1 MDTMFEELF
10 KTIEELMAHDDDTVR
25 NILPALEATFSE
37 SLRAKDTADTVENIL
52 LSLDKEGCSLND
64 AVETQKQMLE
74 GIANRI
80 LAIRQA
86 NPTPAKSELCD
97 IVYSYIESYIA
108 LICSTM
114 STRTHVNL
122 FVELCR
128 ENAKLP
134 LRAHETDQG
143 ADIFAAEDIDL
154 PAHSFGNMVP
164 TGLKFIIPPGWA
176 IAIRPRSGMS
186 RKTPLRISNSPA
198 TIDET
203 YRGEVMVLFD
213 NFGDEPFH
221 ISAGDRIA
229 QFILE
234 KNYRANFIQID
245 NVPSDTERGTGG
257 FGSSGT

>member
-10 KTIEELMAHDDDTVR
+10 QTIEELMAHDDDTVR

-74 GIANRI
+74 GIAKRI
-80 LAIRQA
+80 LTIRQA

-176 IAIRPRSGMS
+176 VAIRPRSGMS

-234 KNYRANFIQID
+234 KNYRADFIQID

>member
-176 IAIRPRSGMS
+176 VAIRPRSGMS

-234 KNYRANFIQID
+234 KNYRADFIQID

>member
-1 MDTMFEELF
+1 MDTMFEEF
-10 KTIEELMAHDDDTVR
+10 FSTIEELMAHDDDTVR
-25 NILPALEATFSE
+25 KILPALEATLSE

-64 AVETQKQMLE
+64 AVETQKQMLD
-74 GIANRI
+74 GIAKRI
-80 LAIRQA
+80 LTMRQA

-128 ENAKLP
+128 EKAKLP

-164 TGLKFIIPPGWA
+164 TGLKFIIPSGWA
-176 IAIRPRSGMS
+176 VAIRPRSGMS

-234 KNYRANFIQID
+234 KNYRADFIQID

>member
-176 IAIRPRSGMS
+176 VAIRPRSGMS

-213 NFGDEPFH
+213 NFGDKPFH

-234 KNYRANFIQID
+234 KNYRADFIQID

>member
-1 MDTMFEELF
+1 MDTMFEEF
-10 KTIEELMAHDDDTVR
+10 FSTIEELMAHDDDTVR
-25 NILPALEATFSE
+25 KILPALEATLSE

-64 AVETQKQMLE
+64 AVETQKQMLD
-74 GIANRI
+74 GIAKRI
-80 LAIRQA
+80 LTMRQA

-122 FVELCR
+122 FIELCR
-128 ENAKLP
+128 EKAKLP

-176 IAIRPRSGMS
+176 VAIRPRSGMS

-234 KNYRANFIQID
+234 KNYRADFIQID

>member
-25 NILPALEATFSE
+25 NILPALEATLLE
-37 SLRAKDTADTVENIL
+37 SLRAKDTADSVENIL

-176 IAIRPRSGMS
+176 VAIRPRSGMS

-234 KNYRANFIQID
+234 KNYRADFIQID

>member
-74 GIANRI
+74 GVANRI

-128 ENAKLP
+128 ENARLP

-176 IAIRPRSGMS
+176 VAIRPRSGMS

-234 KNYRANFIQID
+234 KNYRADFIQID

>member
-1 MDTMFEELF
+1 MDTMFEEF
-10 KTIEELMAHDDDTVR
+10 FSTIEELMTHDDDTVR
-25 NILPALEATFSE
+25 NILPALEATLSE
-37 SLRAKDTADTVENIL
+37 SLRAKDTADSVENIL

-64 AVETQKQMLE
+64 AVETQKQMLD
-74 GIANRI
+74 GIAKRI
-80 LAIRQA
+80 LTMRQA

-128 ENAKLP
+128 EEAKLP

-176 IAIRPRSGMS
+176 VAIRPRSGMS
-186 RKTPLRISNSPA
+186 RKPPLRISHSPA

-234 KNYRANFIQID
+234 KNYRADFTQID

>member
-80 LAIRQA
+80 LTIRQA

-176 IAIRPRSGMS
+176 VAIRPRSGMS

-234 KNYRANFIQID
+234 KNYRADFIQID

>member
-74 GIANRI
+74 GIAKRI

-154 PAHSFGNMVP
+154 PAHSFGNIVP
-164 TGLKFIIPPGWA
+164 TGLKFIIPPGLA
-176 IAIRPRSGMS
+176 VAIRPRSGMS

-234 KNYRANFIQID
+234 KNYRADFIQID

>member
-74 GIANRI
+74 GIAKRI
-80 LAIRQA
+80 LTIRQA

-176 IAIRPRSGMS
+176 VAIRPRSGMS

-234 KNYRANFIQID
+234 KNYRADFIQID

>member
-64 AVETQKQMLE
+64 AVETQKQMLD

-80 LAIRQA
+80 LTIRQA

-176 IAIRPRSGMS
+176 VAIRPRSGMS
-186 RKTPLRISNSPA
+186 RKTTLRISNSPA

-234 KNYRANFIQID
+234 KNYRADFIQID
-245 NVPSDTERGTGG
+245 NVPSNTERGTGG

>member
-1 MDTMFEELF
+1 
-10 KTIEELMAHDDDTVR
+10 
-25 NILPALEATFSE
+25 
-37 SLRAKDTADTVENIL
+37 
-52 LSLDKEGCSLND
+52 
-64 AVETQKQMLE
+64 
-74 GIANRI
+74 
-80 LAIRQA
+80 
-86 NPTPAKSELCD
+86 
-97 IVYSYIESYIA
+97 
-108 LICSTM
+108 M

-128 ENAKLP
+128 EKAKLP

-176 IAIRPRSGMS
+176 VAIRPRSGMS

-234 KNYRANFIQID
+234 KNYRADFIQID

>member
-1 MDTMFEELF
+1 MDTMFEEF
-10 KTIEELMAHDDDTVR
+10 FSTIEELMAHDDDTVR
-25 NILPALEATFSE
+25 KILPALEATLSE

-80 LAIRQA
+80 LTIRQA

-122 FVELCR
+122 FIELCR
-128 ENAKLP
+128 EKAKLP

-176 IAIRPRSGMS
+176 VTIRPRSGMS

-234 KNYRANFIQID
+234 KNYRADFIQID

>member
-64 AVETQKQMLE
+64 AVETQKQMLD
-74 GIANRI
+74 GIAKRI
-80 LAIRQA
+80 LTIRQA

-128 ENAKLP
+128 EKAKLP

-176 IAIRPRSGMS
+176 VAIRPRSGMS

-234 KNYRANFIQID
+234 KNYRADFIQID